1 MHWMQNLP
9 SPSALNFAGSSYGN
23 GNAFCLRGPSEL
35 SGREAT
41 QLKMWDLETACHN
54 ACLLEG
60 SVQGALGELWFHQ
73 SRLRNVG
80 NRCNRHD
87 ALQRARGYL
96 ISRLEN
102 AGKEVA
108 DDEIAWLHT
117 WLNRVL
123 DAQNDWVACRS
134 WAEKCIA
141 RGVLW
146 EHPCQ
151 RPGHFVP
158 GLKSQPWHC
167 ASHFELCWRLESSY
181 ESIKGRAACPSG
193 YLLGPCWW
201 KSNPRR
207 RTNLRGRV
215 AWSRPF
221 GRLRGVLCESPA
233 LPRDKYRSGI
243 QAWSCRMR
251 PPRSGRSLVFIAQT
265 ADEAADAL
273 RANQH
278 SSHLPFGIDYT
289 GRLPH
294 YSRRPGTKNMEG
306 GEVSCFRW
314 FFWALSWEQF
324 RPKPHHPLG
333 ELLASWNLPNWVA
346 CPSIPSFRY
355 SMTLSKASWLHRWHV
370 KGARRYEIFRSN
382 VSKVSNA

>member
-1 MHWMQNLP
+1 MPMHWMQNLP

-146 EHPCQ
+146 KHPYQ

-181 ESIKGRAACPSG
+181 ESIKA
-193 YLLGPCWW
+193 
-201 KSNPRR
+201 
-207 RTNLRGRV
+207 
-215 AWSRPF
+215 
-221 GRLRGVLCESPA
+221 
-233 LPRDKYRSGI
+233 
-243 QAWSCRMR
+243 
-251 PPRSGRSLVFIAQT
+251 
-265 ADEAADAL
+265 
-273 RANQH
+273 
-278 SSHLPFGIDYT
+278 
-289 GRLPH
+289 
-294 YSRRPGTKNMEG
+294 
-306 GEVSCFRW
+306 
-314 FFWALSWEQF
+314 
-324 RPKPHHPLG
+324 
-333 ELLASWNLPNWVA
+333 ELLALLGISWGRVGERATHDGGLISAGEWHEVVLLGDSEECFANRQR
-346 CPSIPSFRY
+346 CPATSTALASRPEAVECARLGVGEALFSLLKPRTKLRTHCGPTNIRLTCHLGLIIPEGCHITAGDQAPRTWKEGKCLVFDDSFEHSVENNSDQNRIILLVNFWHPGI
-355 SMTLSKASWLHRWHV
+355 SPTEWPARASRAS
-370 KGARRYEIFRSN
+370 GTA
-382 VSKVSNA
+382 

>member
-1 MHWMQNLP
+1 MKRYTQCRCTGLQNLP

-146 EHPCQ
+146 EHPYQ

-181 ESIKGRAACPSG
+181 ESIKAELLA
-193 YLLGPCWW
+193 LLGISW
-201 KSNPRR
+201 
-207 RTNLRGRV
+207 GRV
-215 AWSRPF
+215 GERATHDGGLISAGEWHEV
-221 GRLRGVLCESPA
+221 VLLGDSEECFA
-233 LPRDKYRSGI
+233 NRQRCPRDKYRSGI
-243 QAWSCRMR
+243 QA
-251 PPRSGRSLVFIAQT
+251 
-265 ADEAADAL
+265 
-273 RANQH
+273 
-278 SSHLPFGIDYT
+278 
-289 GRLPH
+289 
-294 YSRRPGTKNMEG
+294 
-306 GEVSCFRW
+306 
-314 FFWALSWEQF
+314 
-324 RPKPHHPLG
+324 
-333 ELLASWNLPNWVA
+333 
-346 CPSIPSFRY
+346 
-355 SMTLSKASWLHRWHV
+355 
-370 KGARRYEIFRSN
+370 
-382 VSKVSNA
+382 